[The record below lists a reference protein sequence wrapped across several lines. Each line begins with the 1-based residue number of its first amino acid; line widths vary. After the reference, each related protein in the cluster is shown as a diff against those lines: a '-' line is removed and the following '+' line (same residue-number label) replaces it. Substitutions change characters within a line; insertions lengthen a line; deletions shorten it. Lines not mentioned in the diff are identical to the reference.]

1 MDIETENVI
10 NLIFPEGIS
19 GKINYVIFK
28 LIVLTHIIAFIV
40 VHLYRFMQLRF
51 QNLGKKIPIFISI
64 SQNLEALM

>member
-19 GKINYVIFK
+19 GKINYYLEINCFNALL
-28 LIVLTHIIAFIV
+28 LIM
-40 VHLYRFMQLRF
+40 VHLYHFMQLRF